1 MEDTP
6 KIIITLIK
14 KKMFY
19 ESCEIFNSSYNFNK
33 MKNNKLIIN
42 IPNEKFS
49 QSKEKI
55 LVEIKLI
62 SKYDSIKFNF
72 NAYYGINKAYCFLS
86 SFKHSIQLYEFYF
99 YKQVKVKYDDGDL
112 TEMDS
117 FENDSRSRII
127 LINAPN
133 NITFNEISFNI
144 GYFQPP
150 KNPELDSLN
159 SFEVAV
165 FDILKYYFASKVI
178 QKKEKISI
186 IENIK
191 MFRNNL
197 ENFYINIKTL
207 YNEKEDNIDKYS
219 SIINES
225 KIIEIEINFSQKKST
240 LENEFKDNQD
250 YYIMYLYLLWF
261 ALGAYCLKIKKEK
274 ENKKE
279 NEYLS
284 IRDIFRYTEKLYI
297 EYQKDEDL
305 LTYQKI
311 MLIYSNILFLL
322 TFPNIK
328 KYEDCKL
335 KYIKRKDIK
344 SKSVF
349 GISFHFLEEFIEKL
363 NSKSY
368 LFYPLLLLDCGLYQ
382 TKERKLVLI

>member
-261 ALGAYCLKIKKEK
+261 ALGAK
-274 ENKKE
+274 
-279 NEYLS
+279 
-284 IRDIFRYTEKLYI
+284 RYI
-297 EYQKDEDL
+297 
-305 LTYQKI
+305 
-311 MLIYSNILFLL
+311 
-322 TFPNIK
+322 
-328 KYEDCKL
+328 
-335 KYIKRKDIK
+335 
-344 SKSVF
+344 
-349 GISFHFLEEFIEKL
+349 
-363 NSKSY
+363 
-368 LFYPLLLLDCGLYQ
+368 
-382 TKERKLVLI
+382 